1 MVGKG
6 GGFSMEGCYEVVE
19 KIGRGSFGS
28 AFLVIHKDDKKRYIL
43 KKIKLAKQTE
53 KFQRTAYQEM
63 ALIAS
68 LSNPYVVE
76 YKDGWVEKGTSVS
89 IVTGYCEGG
98 DMAEK
103 IKKAKGILFPEEKIC
118 KWLTQLLLAV
128 DYLHSNRVLH
138 RDLKCSNIFLTK
150 DEDIKLGDFGL
161 AKLLNSEDLASS
173 VVGTPI
179 YMCPEILADI
189 PYGYKSDIWS
199 LGCCMF
205 EITAH
210 RPAFK
215 APDIAGLINK
225 INRSSISPLPTIYSP
240 SLKQLIKSMLRKNPE
255 HRPNAAELLRHPYL
269 QPYLAKSC
277 NPSPYYL
284 PIKSNNENNNDTQEK
299 LAKRRSQR
307 QQEVGKSSRESKDS
321 GSRTDAAK
329 QTAEQ
334 TLARMDAIQQDNS
347 SNGITDPHSIPGSS
361 SAEIKMVHNSSS
373 DVSSNTDND
382 GKDQEHLGSSQVQAT
397 NEQGRPKINSDAAI
411 CECKSNGRHF
421 DDEQERIVMHSEV
434 KIDGMPEC
442 KTSVSVAEENRLKL
456 LISTDAPLRRTKT
469 DGDEM
474 AVAVAE
480 ETSSMSTVT
489 LLHGDGTQAEWDS
502 LSIIQQRADALESL
516 LELCA
521 QLLQQER
528 LDELAG
534 VLRPFGEETVS
545 SRETAIWL
553 TKSLMST
560 PKFGGGTKIQ

>member
-1 MVGKG
+1 
-6 GGFSMEGCYEVVE
+6 MEGCYEVVE
-19 KIGRGSFGS
+19 KIGRGAFGS
-28 AFLVIHKDDKKRYIL
+28 AFLVIDKDDKKRYIL
-43 KKIKLAKQTE
+43 KKIRLVKQSE

-68 LSNPYVVE
+68 LSNPYVVD
-76 YKDGWVEKGTSVS
+76 YKDGWVEKGTCVC
-89 IVTGYCEGG
+89 IVTGFCEGG
-98 DMAEK
+98 DMAER
-103 IKKAKGILFPEEKIC
+103 IKKAKGVFFREEQVC

-150 DEDIKLGDFGL
+150 DEDIRLGDFGL

-173 VVGTPI
+173 VVGTPN

-205 EITAH
+205 EIMAH

-215 APDIAGLINK
+215 AADIAGLINK
-225 INRSSISPLPTIYSP
+225 INRSSISPLPTIYSS

-269 QPYLAKSC
+269 QPYLAQSC

-284 PIKSNNENNNDTQEK
+284 PIKPNNDNNNDTQEK
-299 LAKRRSQR
+299 HPKRRSQR
-307 QQEVGKSSRESKDS
+307 QQDVGKSSRESKES
-321 GSRTDAAK
+321 GLRPDATK

-334 TLARMDAIQQDNS
+334 TQAKIDAIPQDKT
-347 SNGITDPHSIPGSS
+347 SNGIPDSHSIPGSLS
-361 SAEIKMVHNSSS
+361 VEIKMVNTSSS
-373 DVSSNTDND
+373 VISGNTDND
-382 GKDQEHLGSSQVQAT
+382 VKDRGHLGSSEVQAT
-397 NEQGRPKINSDAAI
+397 NEQERPRDDQEMKINSKEVTH
-411 CECKSNGRHF
+411 ECKSIAQGLNDGNKRILIHTPEIKN
-421 DDEQERIVMHSEV
+421 DSTPER
-434 KIDGMPEC
+434 KP
-442 KTSVSVAEENRLKL
+442 SVSVTEENNLKS
-456 LISTDAPLRRTKT
+456 LILTEVVPLRRMKT
-469 DGDEM
+469 DTDEM

-480 ETSSMSTVT
+480 ETSSISTVT
-489 LLHGDGTQAEWDS
+489 FLPGDGTHAEWDN

-553 TKSLMST
+553 TKSLMSI

>member
-43 KKIKLAKQTE
+43 KKIRLAKQTE

-76 YKDGWVEKGTSVS
+76 YKDGWVEKGTCVS

-103 IKKAKGILFPEEKIC
+103 IKKAKGVLFSEEKVC

-138 RDLKCSNIFLTK
+138 RDLKCSNIFLAK

-173 VVGTPI
+173 VVGTPN

-205 EITAH
+205 EIAAH

-225 INRSSISPLPTIYSP
+225 INRSSISPLPTIYSS

-284 PIKSNNENNNDTQEK
+284 PIKFNNENNNDTQEK
-299 LAKRRSQR
+299 HSKRRSQR
-307 QQEVGKSSRESKDS
+307 QQEIGKSSRESKDS

-334 TLARMDAIQQDNS
+334 AQARMNAIQQDKS
-347 SNGITDPHSIPGSS
+347 LHGMPDPHSTPGSTS
-361 SAEIKMVHNSSS
+361 VEIKMVNNSSS
-373 DVSSNTDND
+373 DVSGNTYNEVT
-382 GKDQEHLGSSQVQAT
+382 DQEHLGSSQVQAT
-397 NEQGRPKINSDAAI
+397 NEQERPKINSDGVI
-411 CECKSNGRHF
+411 CERKPNGRHF
-421 DDEQERIVMHSEV
+421 DDKQERTVIHSSEV
-434 KIDGMPEC
+434 KINGMPEC
-442 KTSVSVAEENRLKL
+442 KTAVSIAEENQRKL
-456 LISTDAPLRRTKT
+456 LIGTDAPLRRVRT
-469 DGDEM
+469 DGDDM

-489 LLHGDGTQAEWDS
+489 LLPGDGTQAEWDS

-545 SRETAIWL
+545 SRETVIWL

-560 PKFGGGTKIQ
+560 PKLGGGTKI